1 MNDGP
6 QLASLALMVR
16 HVNAPVIAGQSSWA
30 VFGPE
35 LALLDPGEIS
45 TRLTTSNGAMVV
57 LMLCQRGNELT
68 KSTTEEA
75 VGAQL
80 RNQRVN
86 AMAQAFIDEARA
98 NATIEILR

>member
-1 MNDGP
+1 M
-6 QLASLALMVR
+6 SLAISVTCLRVVVR
-16 HVNAPVIAGQSSWA
+16 RGC
-30 VFGPE
+30 
-35 LALLDPGEIS
+35 ALLDPGEIS